1 MPTPLPS
8 IGLDLGIQQ
17 IIGDRISSFEAPYLA
32 GRLQSKVVTYMA
44 EDYSGA
50 TMRQT
55 HDYEKLAIEQNSLL
69 FNRHKWRRIL
79 LLLIPHNT
87 PWQGVAMMAGPLDP

>member
-1 MPTPLPS
+1 MPTLLPS
-8 IGLDLGIQQ
+8 ISLDLGKQHIT
-17 IIGDRISSFEAPYLA
+17 GDRLSSFEEPYLA
-32 GRLQSKVVTYMA
+32 GHLQSKAVTYMA
-44 EDYSGA
+44 EDYSGE

-55 HDYEKLAIEQNSLL
+55 HDYEKLAIVQNSLL

-87 PWQGVAMMAGPLDP
+87 PRQGAAMMAGPLDP